1 MAAFVA
7 QVCKTIGRLSQSRFG
22 HMSALASKTAIP
34 RRRISPL
41 DFATQCCGSDM
52 LSPFA
57 AQEHLM
63 CPIALKHMTDSVVL
77 RGILLAIHF
86 GLAVLPDRCNV
97 TRKCKGAVSL
107 MEYNANDKPSGLM
120 QHVPPSHRR
129 EGLGPFGLTSECR
142 IGLHYFTLSPSCS
155 VTYVGLSCLLSFDG
169 SLDCARVASRSGLL
183 RG

>member
-34 RRRISPL
+34 RRRIPPL

-63 CPIALKHMTDSVVL
+63 CPIALKHMTDSVLTVLL

-86 GLAVLPDRCNV
+86 GLVVLPDRCNV
-97 TRKCKGAVSL
+97 TR
-107 MEYNANDKPSGLM
+107 
-120 QHVPPSHRR
+120 
-129 EGLGPFGLTSECR
+129 
-142 IGLHYFTLSPSCS
+142 
-155 VTYVGLSCLLSFDG
+155 
-169 SLDCARVASRSGLL
+169 
-183 RG
+183 